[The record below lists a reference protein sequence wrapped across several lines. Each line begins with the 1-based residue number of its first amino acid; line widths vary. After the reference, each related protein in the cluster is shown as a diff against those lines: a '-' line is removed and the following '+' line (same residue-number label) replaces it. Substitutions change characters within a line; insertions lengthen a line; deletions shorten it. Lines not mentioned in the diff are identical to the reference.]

1 MCYKQSFPNSLPL
14 PKLQVHVVLSGEDEI
29 AKSVVSKQGSPMELV
44 EGNLFTRQGSIL
56 FDVFRP
62 YSLRIASYGKA
73 SQGTKHYF
81 QTIQFSQD
89 NTKSIYIPV
98 KFGRLRC

>member
-1 MCYKQSFPNSLPL
+1 MDVLQTKF
-14 PKLQVHVVLSGEDEI
+14 PKLFTLAKVAGAWVLSRENEI

-81 QTIQFSQD
+81 QTIQFSQG
-89 NTKSIYIPV
+89 NTKSIY
-98 KFGRLRC
+98 L